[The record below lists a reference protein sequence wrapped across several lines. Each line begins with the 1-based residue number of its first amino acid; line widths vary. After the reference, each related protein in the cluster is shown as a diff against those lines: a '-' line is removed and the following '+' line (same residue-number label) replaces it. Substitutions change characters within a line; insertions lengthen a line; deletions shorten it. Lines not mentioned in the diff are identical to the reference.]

1 MHLKNQLVRFSE
13 VRCFH
18 HQFLTDN
25 FRLVVVSWKR
35 GSSHVQRQR
44 SLPPPSARLQL
55 SRSAYAP
62 LAPLSVTAVCRVS
75 HEPPRRA
82 SRCCFVGRVQTPQ
95 WLRPPASNLPITP
108 LDVCEAVP
116 AGLVAV
122 TGWRAGDAGAP
133 TPSPTTPSPLGAAEL
148 SGPPG
153 GRGQA
158 RDDSLLAVAA
168 EDGRPH
174 APAGFLISLT
184 GDVHHCSPRPCAPR
198 YSPSQ
203 PQHRV
208 IGLAN
213 PGGSEGQEVDG

>member
-122 TGWRAGDAGAP
+122 TGWHPHRP
-133 TPSPTTPSPLGAAEL
+133 PLLL
-148 SGPPG
+148 SGRLSSAGP
-153 GRGQA
+153 
-158 RDDSLLAVAA
+158 LVAVDRRAMTVCW
-168 EDGRPH
+168 
-174 APAGFLISLT
+174 L
-184 GDVHHCSPRPCAPR
+184 
-198 YSPSQ
+198 
-203 PQHRV
+203 
-208 IGLAN
+208 
-213 PGGSEGQEVDG
+213 